1 MVFIWFWL
9 GSVYAVLL
17 AGMAVDSIRH
27 KTPWRELTPAA
38 VVCAVAL
45 GGIGALMHL
54 VVAWVEQSGWSGVLA
69 VIGFLGMVFAL
80 SYALVGG
87 VLRAL
92 YRD

>member
-17 AGMAVDSIRH
+17 AGMAVDSIWH
-27 KTPWRELTPAA
+27 QTPWRELTPAA
-38 VVCAVAL
+38 VVCEVAL

-69 VIGFLGMVFAL
+69 VIGFLGMVLAL